1 MNCVSK
7 YVTEKKGREKD
18 GGTEGRV
25 FILIRMFTDGVHH
38 TA

>member
-1 MNCVSK
+1 MNRISK
-7 YVTEKKGREKD
+7 YVTEKKENED
-18 GGTEGRV
+18 GSREGRV

>member
-1 MNCVSK
+1 MNRISK
-7 YVTEKKGREKD
+7 YVTEKEKED
-18 GGTEGRV
+18 GNREGRV